1 MVGTS
6 PVRKKNVVRI
16 QAAPTGSSLAKAAT
30 AASALDKRGHSAAAG
45 IFFYFHIFIIKIQK
59 INPTY

>member
-1 MVGTS
+1 
-6 PVRKKNVVRI
+6 VVRI